1 MATRKIGAD
10 MAGYRSKKLSSAG
23 REDRGIEIT
32 GLTLQQVELLD
43 AMWGFDEEA
52 DLEAWQQSLPLHLS
66 QQVDTLILLVLL
78 EQFDRL
84 LLLDDDYTMAADY
97 LKKFRLH

>member
-1 MATRKIGAD
+1 MS
-10 MAGYRSKKLSSAG
+10 GYRSKKLSSAG
-23 REDRGIEIT
+23 REDRGIEIA
-32 GLTLQQVELLD
+32 GLTLPQLELLD

>member
-1 MATRKIGAD
+1 MS
-10 MAGYRSKKLSSAG
+10 GYRSKKLSSAG

-32 GLTLQQVELLD
+32 GLTLSQLELLD
-43 AMWGFDEEA
+43 AMWGFDNEE
-52 DLEAWQQSLPLHLS
+52 DLQEWQESLPLHLS